1 MSNQS
6 YDQRVK
12 DILDRVAKGHLSTEE
27 ATTLIAA
34 ITTPGTAQADEP
46 AAQPP
51 VAEDVVLVGPGS
63 LGRERTHRAQTRVG
77 SDDHRPPDPAPE
89 CAYISFLPFRDECV

>member
-34 ITTPGTAQADEP
+34 ITTPGY
-46 AAQPP
+46 
-51 VAEDVVLVGPGS
+51 GPGRRAGGTAS
-63 LGRERTHRAQTRVG
+63 GCRRRRT
-77 SDDHRPPDPAPE
+77 
-89 CAYISFLPFRDECV
+89 

>member
-6 YDQRVK
+6 YDEKVK

-34 ITTPGTAQADEP
+34 LKTDPSEAD
-46 AAQPP
+46 
-51 VAEDVVLVGPGS
+51 
-63 LGRERTHRAQTRVG
+63 RARSG
-77 SDDHRPPDPAPE
+77 
-89 CAYISFLPFRDECV
+89 C

>member
-6 YDQRVK
+6 YDRRVK

-34 ITTPGTAQADEP
+34 IQPDTTTPEAEGPATEAPVADEP
-46 AAQPP
+46 SPSVWAA
-51 VAEDVVLVGPGS
+51 GM
-63 LGRERTHRAQTRVG
+63 
-77 SDDHRPPDPAPE
+77 
-89 CAYISFLPFRDECV
+89 